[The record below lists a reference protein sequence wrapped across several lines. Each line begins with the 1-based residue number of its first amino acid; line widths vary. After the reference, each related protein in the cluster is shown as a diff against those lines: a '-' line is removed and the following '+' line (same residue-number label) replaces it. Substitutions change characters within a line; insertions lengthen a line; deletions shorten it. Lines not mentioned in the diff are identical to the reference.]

1 MWEILSLDVSIDGYT
16 NQNKRE
22 SSLSEQTP
30 HTWFQSKLLYPSS
43 NRCHSSSLTQKSTQ
57 IFLQMVICR
66 SHWLPESSSLLLKEL
81 SNLLV
86 TWIYV
91 YVNIRDCM
99 GLPRPRKFN
108 YFELSF
114 LFFPPPHSN
123 PYLWKSK
130 VTGFLLILR
139 LELKVCGLFRSLES
153 CYTMFSNILY
163 HVELPSN
170 SVPLSI
176 SIQTHAHTHT
186 IQKAS

>member
-1 MWEILSLDVSIDGYT
+1 MLISMDIQIRTKGNFFVRPNTPYLVPKQTALSLI
-16 NQNKRE
+16 K
-22 SSLSEQTP
+22 SLPLLFP
-30 HTWFQSKLLYPSS
+30 HPEVDADFSTSGNLQI
-43 NRCHSSSLTQKSTQ
+43 SLTSRVILPAFKRALKPVGHMDICVCKYQRLHGLST
-57 IFLQMVICR
+57 
-66 SHWLPESSSLLLKEL
+66 
-81 SNLLV
+81 
-86 TWIYV
+86 
-91 YVNIRDCM
+91 
-99 GLPRPRKFN
+99 PRKFN

-153 CYTMFSNILY
+153 CYMMFSDIPY
-163 HVELPSN
+163 HVELASN